1 MSPAMKKINLIGETR
16 SVAMN
21 LYKMTMTV
29 GATLV
34 ALACAPALAQE
45 DNTVR
50 VGMYAVFYHT
60 AANDVQ
66 GPFVPPGVTAD
77 VGNVQ
82 TVYLAYLRRL
92 DPHFTVE
99 LAAGVPPKTDTIGK
113 GPATLGSVPWAGVT
127 VGTVKWLSPSV
138 LLDYMFCDETSR
150 FRPYVGAGINYTHF
164 YDRQINAAGDAALG
178 GPTKVSL
185 PDSWGPAATIGLYY
199 RVTEHFNVI
208 ASFSAAQIETKL
220 VAYTDGVVRTSN
232 RVNFDPQAIVFAVGY
247 SF

>member
-1 MSPAMKKINLIGETR
+1 MRTTTTIASLCAAALLLGG
-16 SVAMN
+16 SGVAR
-21 LYKMTMTV
+21 
-29 GATLV
+29 
-34 ALACAPALAQE
+34 AQE
-45 DNTVR
+45 YNTVR

-60 AANDVQ
+60 SANDVK

-92 DPHFTVE
+92 SEHFELE
-99 LAAGVPPKTDTIGK
+99 LAGGVPPRTDTIGK
-113 GPATLGSVPWAGVT
+113 GPAKLGSVPWNGVT

-138 LLDYMFCDETSR
+138 LLDYMFCKETSR

-178 GPTKVSL
+178 GPTKVYL
-185 PDSWGPAATIGLYY
+185 DDSVGPAATIGLYY
-199 RVTEHFNVI
+199 RVTDHFNVI
-208 ASFSAAQIETKL
+208 TSFSAAQIETKL
-220 VAYTDGVVRTSN
+220 VAHTVGVTRTSD
-232 RVNFDPQAIVFAVGY
+232 RVNFNPQAIVFALGY

>member
-1 MSPAMKKINLIGETR
+1 MRTTTTIASLCAAAAALLGAP
-16 SVAMN
+16 VA
-21 LYKMTMTV
+21 
-29 GATLV
+29 
-34 ALACAPALAQE
+34 ALAQE
-45 DNTVR
+45 ANTVR

-92 DPHFTVE
+92 SEHFQLE

-113 GPATLGSVPWAGVT
+113 GPAKLGSVPWDGVT
-127 VGTVKWLSPSV
+127 VGTVRWLSPSV

-150 FRPYVGAGINYTHF
+150 LRPYVGAGLNYTHF
-164 YDRQINAAGDAALG
+164 YDRTINAAGDAALG
-178 GPTKVSL
+178 GPTKVYL
-185 PDSWGPAATIGLYY
+185 DDSWGPAATIGVYY
-199 RVTEHFNVI
+199 RLTDHFNVI

-220 VAYTDGVVRTSN
+220 VANTDGIIRTSN
-232 RVNFDPQAIVFAVGY
+232 RVNFNPQAIVFAFGY